1 MEIDYIIVAIV
12 GMLALLVIIFTIRK
26 NSKEEKKLEETINE
40 EEIKPDIHRD

>member
-26 NSKEEKKLEETINE
+26 NSKEEKKLEETIKE